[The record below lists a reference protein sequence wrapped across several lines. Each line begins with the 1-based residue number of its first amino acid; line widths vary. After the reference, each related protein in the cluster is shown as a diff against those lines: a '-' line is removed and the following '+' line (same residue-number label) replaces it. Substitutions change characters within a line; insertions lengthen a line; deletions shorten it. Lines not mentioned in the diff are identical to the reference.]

1 MKKFSFWQFSTFI
14 TTSAAFGYCLDRWLG
29 IGFWAGALLV
39 AFALLVNG
47 WIAEIEDNAP
57 GGFNNPKPPVKKP
70 IP

>member
-1 MKKFSFWQFSTFI
+1 
-14 TTSAAFGYCLDRWLG
+14 
-29 IGFWAGALLV
+29 LLV